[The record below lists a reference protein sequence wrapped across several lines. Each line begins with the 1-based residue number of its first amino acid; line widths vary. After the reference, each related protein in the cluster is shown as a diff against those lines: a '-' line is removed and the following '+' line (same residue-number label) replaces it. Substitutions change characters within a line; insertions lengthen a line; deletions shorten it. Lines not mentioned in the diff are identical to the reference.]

1 MIVHRDIIVTIIKDK
16 IIENLVRWY
25 GYMQRWPLKALVRRV
40 DCMVF
45 SFVKRDGGRLINLL
59 LCFRIRMCTHCV
71 KLILLSTKQID
82 S

>member
-45 SFVKRDGGRLINLL
+45 SFVKRDGGRLRMTLEEIINRDFKVNNLP
-59 LCFRIRMCTHCV
+59 
-71 KLILLSTKQID
+71 
-82 S
+82 